1 MKKERKT
8 PHICSPGGI
17 ILMALLL
24 FCAILAG
31 VTLGSTRLSLAEL
44 WDGLLWKDAAHTA
57 SIILYYLRL
66 PRVFAALLAGVGL
79 SVSGVLLQSV
89 TGNELAAPN
98 IIGVNSGAG
107 FCCILLLTFLP
118 QASAT
123 LPFAAALG
131 AFGTTLLIV
140 SVANRLNAFRGTV
153 ILCGI
158 AFTSVLNA
166 GISLLSLLDSD
177 VLTAYNAFSVGG
189 LSGVNFE
196 QLWLP
201 AIIIFT
207 CLFLSL
213 LLSRRIHLL
222 CLGDMLAASLGVRV
236 RALRLCCLL
245 CASASAAAVVSFAGL
260 LGFVGLVVPHIA
272 RRLAG
277 QRTSHLLITSAF
289 VGSILVILADLVG
302 RVLLAPTEIPVGVV
316 MALIGAPFFFILLLQ
331 RRDQGAA
338 M

>member
-1 MKKERKT
+1 MKRTRKT
-8 PHICSPGGI
+8 KNICSIGGI
-17 ILMALLL
+17 LWMTLMLFCALLL
-24 FCAILAG
+24 GI
-31 VTLGSTRLSLAEL
+31 TLGSAALSPAEL
-44 WDGLLWKDAAHTA
+44 LGGLLWDKEAHTA
-57 SIILYYLRL
+57 SVILYYLRL
-66 PRVFAALLAGVGL
+66 PRVFAAMLAGVGL
-79 SVSGVLLQSV
+79 SVAGVLLQSV

-118 QASAT
+118 QAT
-123 LPFAAALG
+123 VLLPFAAALG
-131 AFGTTLLIV
+131 AFGATLLIV
-140 SVANRLNAFRGTV
+140 SVAARLNAFRGTV

-189 LSGVNFE
+189 LDGVQFE

-207 CLFLSL
+207 GFALSL
-213 LLSRRIHLL
+213 VLSRRIHLL
-222 CLGDMLAASLGVRV
+222 CLGDTLAASLGVRV
-236 RALRLCCLL
+236 RALRLVCLL

-277 QRTSHLLITSAF
+277 QRTSHVLITSAF
-289 VGSILVILADLVG
+289 FGAILVILADLLG
-302 RVLLAPTEIPVGVV
+302 RTLLAPTEIPVGII
-316 MALIGAPFFFILLLQ
+316 MALIGAPFFLILLLQ

>member
-1 MKKERKT
+1 MKKERT
-8 PHICSPGGI
+8 TFCICSIGGI
-17 ILMALLL
+17 LVMALMLFCALLL
-24 FCAILAG
+24 G
-31 VTLGSTRLSLAEL
+31 VVLGSTKLSLAEL
-44 WDGLLWKDAAHTA
+44 WRGLFWKEEVHTA

-89 TGNELAAPN
+89 TGNALAAPN

-118 QASAT
+118 QVSAA

-140 SVANRLNAFRGTV
+140 SVAAKLNAFRGTV

-189 LSGVNFE
+189 LSGVKFE

-201 AIIIFT
+201 AVIIFT
-207 CLFLSL
+207 CLILSL
-213 LLSRRIHLL
+213 VLSRRIHLL
-222 CLGDMLAASLGVRV
+222 CLGDSLAASLGVRV
-236 RALRLCCLL
+236 RALRLVCLL

-277 QRTSHLLITSAF
+277 QRTSHVLITSAF
-289 VGSILVILADLVG
+289 VGATLVILADLLG
-302 RVLLAPTEIPVGVV
+302 RVLLAPTEIPVGVI

>member
-1 MKKERKT
+1 MKNERKT
-8 PHICSPGGI
+8 FRICSIGGI
-17 ILMALLL
+17 TLMALML
-24 FCAILAG
+24 FCALLLG
-31 VTLGSTRLSLAEL
+31 VVLGSTKVSLAEL
-44 WDGLLWKDAAHTA
+44 WRGLFWKEEAHTA

-107 FCCILLLTFLP
+107 FCCILLLTFFP
-118 QASAT
+118 KISAA

-140 SVANRLNAFRGTV
+140 SVAAKLNAFRGTV

-166 GISLLSLLDSD
+166 GISLLSLLDGD

-189 LSGVNFE
+189 LSGVKFE

-201 AIIIFT
+201 AAIIFT
-207 CLFLSL
+207 CLILSL
-213 LLSRRIHLL
+213 VLSRRIHLL
-222 CLGDMLAASLGVRV
+222 CLGDALAASLGVRV

-277 QRTSHLLITSAF
+277 QRTSHVLITSAF
-289 VGSILVILADLVG
+289 VGAILVILADLLG
-302 RVLLAPTEIPVGVV
+302 RVLLAPTEIPVGVI

>member
-1 MKKERKT
+1 MKTERKT
-8 PHICSPGGI
+8 RNICSIGGI
-17 ILMALLL
+17 TCMSLLL
-24 FCAILAG
+24 FCALLLGI
-31 VTLGSTRLSLAEL
+31 TLGSTKLSPAEL
-44 WDGLLWKDAAHTA
+44 WDGLLWREGAHSA

-107 FCCILLLTFLP
+107 FCCILLLTFFP
-118 QASAT
+118 QASAA
-123 LPFAAALG
+123 LPIAAALG
-131 AFGTTLLIV
+131 AFVATLLIV
-140 SVANRLNAFRGTV
+140 SLAAKLNAFRGTV

-158 AFTSVLNA
+158 ALTSVLNA
-166 GISLLSLLDSD
+166 GISFLTLMEDD

-189 LSGVNFE
+189 LAGVRLQ

-201 AIIIFT
+201 AVIIFA
-207 CLFLSL
+207 CLLLSL
-213 LLSRRIHLL
+213 LLSRRIRLL
-222 CLGDMLAASLGVRV
+222 CLGDAPAASLGVRV
-236 RALRLCCLL
+236 RPLRTICLL

-272 RRLAG
+272 RRLVG
-277 QRTSHLLITSAF
+277 ERTSHVLITSAF
-289 VGSILVILADLVG
+289 VGAILVILADLAG

-316 MALIGAPFFFILLLQ
+316 MALIGAPFFFLLLLQ
-331 RRDQGAA
+331 RRDRSAA
-338 M
+338 L